1 MSTPNPLVPQGSLL
15 EQQAKSKSTFQVA
28 AFIVALHV
36 VILGGLLFLGCKK
49 EEKSNDTTSVDS
61 LIPPP
66 AVTGD
71 SNALPVDPFAL
82 PTNAVVMNP
91 DSSGFGSIPPV
102 VDPLVQPAVPAT
114 PLVPSAPVPGLE
126 AAPLYSGGTTEHVV
140 QKGDVAVKIAK
151 KHGVTL
157 KQLQEANPGTDL
169 AKLKLNQKLQIP
181 ASTGAVASGSASPDA
196 MAGVTP
202 ATSPSQAS
210 HTVKGG
216 DNLSRIAKKYGVSIK
231 EIRAAN
237 GLKSND
243 IKVGQKL
250 KIPASAGGS
259 KSEVKTSSPES
270 SPAPTVTPGDPLKP

>member
-1 MSTPNPLVPQGSLL
+1 MSNPNPLVPQGSLL

-49 EEKSNDTTSVDS
+49 EEKMNDTTSVDS

-91 DSSGFGSIPPV
+91 DPGVGSIPPV
-102 VDPLVQPAVPAT
+102 VDPYVQPAVP
-114 PLVPSAPVPGLE
+114 LVPSSPVPTFE
-126 AAPLYSGGTTEHVV
+126 SAPQISGGTTEHVV

-181 ASTGAVASGSASPDA
+181 ASMGAAASVQTSTDAATGI
-196 MAGVTP
+196 TP
-202 ATSPSQAS
+202 STSTALES

-216 DNLSRIAKKYGVSIK
+216 DNLSRIAKKYGVSVK

-250 KIPASAGGS
+250 KIPASTGGS
-259 KSEVKTSSPES
+259 KNEAKASTSEATSSPV
-270 SPAPTVTPGDPLKP
+270 VTPGDPLKP

>member
-49 EEKSNDTTSVDS
+49 EEKLNDTTSVDS

-91 DSSGFGSIPPV
+91 ESSGGLVSPGVEPT
-102 VDPLVQPAVPAT
+102 VQPAV
-114 PLVPSAPVPGLE
+114 PLVPSAPVPSVE
-126 AAPLYSGGTTEHVV
+126 TAPLYSGGTTEHVV

-181 ASTGAVASGSASPDA
+181 ASMGAAAQSSAAPEA
-196 MAGVTP
+196 AAGIAP
-202 ATSPSQAS
+202 AASPSQAS

-216 DNLSRIAKKYGVSIK
+216 DNLSRIAKKYGVSVK

-250 KIPASAGGS
+250 KIPASTGGS
-259 KSEVKTSSPES
+259 KSEIKASAPDASS
-270 SPAPTVTPGDPLKP
+270 PTVTPGDPLKP

>member
-49 EEKSNDTTSVDS
+49 EEKLNDTTSVDS

-91 DSSGFGSIPPV
+91 DPGVGSLPPV
-102 VDPLVQPAVPAT
+102 VDHSVQPAVP
-114 PLVPSAPVPGLE
+114 LVPSSPVPTLE
-126 AAPLYSGGTTEHVV
+126 SAPPLSGGTIEHVV
-140 QKGDVAVKIAK
+140 QKGDIAVKIAK

-181 ASTGAVASGSASPDA
+181 ASLGAAAPSPTSQDA
-196 MAGVTP
+196 MAGNAP
-202 ATSPSQAS
+202 AASPTQAS

-216 DNLSRIAKKYGVSIK
+216 DNLSRIAKKYGVSVK

-250 KIPASAGGS
+250 KIPASTGAS
-259 KSEVKTSSPES
+259 KSEVKASVPETSPS
-270 SPAPTVTPGDPLKP
+270 PTVTPGDPLKP

>member
-49 EEKSNDTTSVDS
+49 EEKLNDTTSVDS

-91 DSSGFGSIPPV
+91 DPGAGSIPPV
-102 VDPLVQPAVPAT
+102 VDHSVQPLAPQVPF
-114 PLVPSAPVPGLE
+114 APAPTGE
-126 AAPLYSGGTTEHVV
+126 AAPQLSGGTTEHVV

-181 ASTGAVASGSASPDA
+181 ASLGAAASVQASPDA
-196 MAGVTP
+196 ATGTAP
-202 ATSPSQAS
+202 AASSSQAS

-216 DNLSRIAKKYGVSIK
+216 DNLSRIAKKYGVSVK

-250 KIPASAGGS
+250 KIPASTGGA
-259 KSEVKTSSPES
+259 KSEVKAAATEASSS
-270 SPAPTVTPGDPLKP
+270 PTVTPGDPLKP